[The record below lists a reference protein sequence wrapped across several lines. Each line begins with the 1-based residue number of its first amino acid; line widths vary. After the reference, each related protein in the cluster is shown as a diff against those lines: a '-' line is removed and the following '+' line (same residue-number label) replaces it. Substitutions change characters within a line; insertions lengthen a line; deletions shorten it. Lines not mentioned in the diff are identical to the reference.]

1 MARLLA
7 ALKPYRQ
14 GMDWIGVIYALVSGF
29 YPLLNPSCF
38 DVVAAPGPFHA
49 PLPHLLLHLTIAAV
63 IYLLPPLLRRSPNRI
78 LRLLSLIYIP
88 MLFPLFYAELE
99 FLGVVFRDYGHSFDP
114 WLIDLEQRIFGLQ
127 PSLEWSRAWP
137 WPWLLELMEFG
148 YFSYYGFSVIALLL
162 IWLTG
167 ARTSDRNWALSA
179 AMIRDLAAV
188 MLTCY
193 AWYTVFPVWGPKYF
207 DFLGIAGSV
216 ESEGL
221 HGWIFTDTMR
231 WIHAHGALQGAA
243 FPSSHVAGSMV
254 SWWWGWKV
262 APRHRGWFTA
272 LWVLLDLSIV
282 YCRYHYVLDLVGGVL
297 WGTFVLALT
306 NRYMTM
312 PSDGL
317 RPAAVTAKD
326 EKTTPTGGRA
336 PSSS

>member
-14 GMDWIGVIYALVSGF
+14 GLDWIGVIYALVSGF

-49 PLPHLLLHLTIAAV
+49 PLPHLLLHLTTAAV

-179 AMIRDLAAV
+179 AMI
-188 MLTCY
+188 
-193 AWYTVFPVWGPKYF
+193 
-207 DFLGIAGSV
+207 S
-216 ESEGL
+216 
-221 HGWIFTDTMR
+221 
-231 WIHAHGALQGAA
+231 
-243 FPSSHVAGSMV
+243 
-254 SWWWGWKV
+254 
-262 APRHRGWFTA
+262 
-272 LWVLLDLSIV
+272 
-282 YCRYHYVLDLVGGVL
+282 
-297 WGTFVLALT
+297 
-306 NRYMTM
+306 
-312 PSDGL
+312 
-317 RPAAVTAKD
+317 
-326 EKTTPTGGRA
+326 
-336 PSSS
+336 